1 MMDKELSHRL
11 SALPIIYFRIKLQLG
26 FIMSKTII
34 HIDPLTTNCV
44 LKYLGLAI
52 DEIKLV
58 RSIDTISQQV
68 HMGGSAELESG
79 RRRYLISELRFL
91 NKRLQSVRD
100 KADLN

>member
-1 MMDKELSHRL
+1 
-11 SALPIIYFRIKLQLG
+11 
-26 FIMSKTII
+26 MSQTVT

-58 RSIDTISQQV
+58 RSIDNLSRLVSMSGARQ
-68 HMGGSAELESG
+68 LESG

-91 NKRLQSVRD
+91 NKRLRSVRE
-100 KADLN
+100 KANLD

>member
-1 MMDKELSHRL
+1 
-11 SALPIIYFRIKLQLG
+11 
-26 FIMSKTII
+26 MSQTNI

-58 RSIDTISQQV
+58 RSINLISEQV
-68 HMGGSAELESG
+68 RTTNATHLETG

-100 KADLN
+100 KANLN

>member
-1 MMDKELSHRL
+1 
-11 SALPIIYFRIKLQLG
+11 
-26 FIMSKTII
+26 MSQTII

-58 RSIDTISQQV
+58 RSINSLSQQV
-68 HMGGSAELESG
+68 SMSNAAQLESG

-91 NKRLQSVRD
+91 NKRLRSVRE
-100 KADLN
+100 KANLE